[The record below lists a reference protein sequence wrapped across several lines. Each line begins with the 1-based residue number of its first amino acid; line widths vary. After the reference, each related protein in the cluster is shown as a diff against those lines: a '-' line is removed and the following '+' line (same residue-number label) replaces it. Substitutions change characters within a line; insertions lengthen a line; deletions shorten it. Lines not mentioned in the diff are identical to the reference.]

1 MKIEQ
6 SFSIAHPREQ
16 VWSLLKEPQSVVTC
30 MPGATLSGPVEDG
43 KLRGEIRVKL
53 GPIAAG
59 FSGEGD
65 IAYDDANFSGVIR
78 GQGLDRKNNSRA
90 KGEVAYRLVP
100 AGAGTRVDVSVDFIL
115 TGALAQF
122 SRGAIVQD
130 LASRLT
136 AEFARN
142 LEARLGTVAADS
154 TPGSGGPPKDA
165 PAIAEAAPAI
175 DAGGLLL
182 AVFWERIK
190 NFFNR
195 LFGTR
200 GR

>member
-16 VWSLLKEPQSVVTC
+16 VWNLLKDPQSVVTC
-30 MPGATLSGPVEDG
+30 MPGAALSGPVEGG

-90 KGEVAYRLVP
+90 KGEVAYSLAP
-100 AGAGTRVDVSVDFIL
+100 AGSGTRVDVSVDFTL

-136 AEFARN
+136 AEFAKN
-142 LEARLGTVAADS
+142 LEARLGAIAAADS
-154 TPGSGGPPKDA
+154 MPGGPAKDV
-165 PAIAEAAPAI
+165 PAMPGAAPAI

-182 AVFWERIK
+182 AVIWERIK

-195 LFGTR
+195 FFGTR